1 MRSFEIEEKT
11 IIILP
16 HLDDEFALAPL
27 IKNLKNND
35 KKNLTF
41 IFCAERVNSPK
52 KRILKRRK
60 ENKLAMKYLGI
71 DSNQIIYLN
80 DFFLVEDLGLY
91 KSKENIIKFLKNKEF
106 SFIITLA
113 CEGGNP
119 DHDYLAVLIYKLSKE
134 KNFKSYYFPAYN
146 YENFLLFPYKIADCL
161 NSERAFHK
169 EIIINYFCWIHSIV
183 IALIYNSEF
192 FTFIKIL
199 PHLIYKLITSNS
211 IIYTDKINFKRINWK
226 KSLVNRI
233 YRFDYRII
241 QKEFYI

>member
-1 MRSFEIEEKT
+1 MRSFEINEKT
-11 IIILP
+11 LIVLP

-27 IKNLKNND
+27 IRNLKKKD

-41 IFCAERVNSPK
+41 IFCAERINSPK

-71 DSNQIIYLN
+71 RSNQIIYLN
-80 DFFLVEDLGLY
+80 DFFLVEDLSLY
-91 KSKENIIKFLKNKEF
+91 KSKENIIKFLKSKKFN
-106 SFIITLA
+106 FIITLA

-134 KNFKSYYFPAYN
+134 KNFKPYYFPAYN
-146 YENFLLFPYKIADCL
+146 YENFLFFPYKIIDAL
-161 NSERAFHK
+161 SSERNFYK
-169 EIIINYFCWIHSIV
+169 EIIIGYFCWIDSIV

-192 FTFIKIL
+192 FTFIKMI
-199 PHLIYKLITSNS
+199 PHLINKLITSNS
-211 IIYTDKINFKRINWK
+211 IFYTDKINLERINWN

-241 QKEFYI
+241 QNEFYD